1 MLKKIIAYSAL
12 MELLLA
18 LVLYFTIGYQFDHN
32 FELKLLLESNSLI
45 STSLRLSLY
54 VIPGVHI
61 IGGLFGMVFSNK
73 KLLIFIG
80 TLMVLASIFT
90 IYFSNNNL
98 FMLILGIILLIL
110 SLLYLI
116 GSIIYKE

>member
-12 MELLLA
+12 GELLLS

-32 FELKLLLESNSLI
+32 IGLKFLLESNTLL

-54 VIPGVHI
+54 VIPGIHI
-61 IGGLFGMVFSNK
+61 IGGLFGMVFDNK

-80 TLMVLASIFT
+80 ILMVLASIYT
-90 IYFSNNNL
+90 IYFSNNNV
-98 FMLILGIILLIL
+98 FMLLLGIILLAL
-110 SLLYLI
+110 SITYLFC
-116 GSIIYKE
+116 SIIYKD